1 MGENLTISE
10 HIYNNTLFGDKCEFS
25 GFGALTEFFS
35 AVPEDVQ
42 KQWPFDFSDKGYRTS
57 YEQALIVSEQMGFVR
72 RLHLRAQIANA
83 EESFFVSRK
92 IWFDDGRLIFVHDSL
107 CREKGAG
114 GTNFAGLLMTRTQDF
129 LRSYDKTRKIRYKN
143 EHSEIL
149 VQARS
154 IPKGKMPV
162 FGGYIWANQGFDFQ
176 NKSDLPRFR
185 SIFKQFLAGYGVSM
199 DAGDLKKFTKPCHF
213 AAFGCGIGARDGEGR
228 PVHLGKAFLLEQ
240 TWFGRWSTDKPDAE
254 EKRYA
259 RLYNRPDI
267 LPSSRRRTAIAALG
281 ESYRKLLHKYY
292 KRYAPKRRSVSKMEV
307 YRRFAQRQWN
317 HLINGGRN

>member
-1 MGENLTISE
+1 
-10 HIYNNTLFGDKCEFS
+10 
-25 GFGALTEFFS
+25 
-35 AVPEDVQ
+35 
-42 KQWPFDFSDKGYRTS
+42 
-57 YEQALIVSEQMGFVR
+57 
-72 RLHLRAQIANA
+72 
-83 EESFFVSRK
+83 
-92 IWFDDGRLIFVHDSL
+92 
-107 CREKGAG
+107 
-114 GTNFAGLLMTRTQDF
+114 
-129 LRSYDKTRKIRYKN
+129 
-143 EHSEIL
+143 
-149 VQARS
+149 
-154 IPKGKMPV
+154 
-162 FGGYIWANQGFDFQ
+162 
-176 NKSDLPRFR
+176 
-185 SIFKQFLAGYGVSM
+185 M